1 MAVFTKLSTFLQYDP
16 TIVLLGIYPREL
28 NNICL
33 HENLCTNVCSSL
45 IHHCQNL
52 EATKM
57 SFTAGEWMN
66 TLWSIQTKEYLVLK
80 RNELASHAKTWR
92 KLKSI
97 LLSER
102 SQTEKAR
109 YCMIPT
115 L

>member
-1 MAVFTKLSTFLQYDP
+1 
-16 TIVLLGIYPREL
+16 
-28 NNICL
+28 
-33 HENLCTNVCSSL
+33 
-45 IHHCQNL
+45 
-52 EATKM
+52 
-57 SFTAGEWMN
+57 MN